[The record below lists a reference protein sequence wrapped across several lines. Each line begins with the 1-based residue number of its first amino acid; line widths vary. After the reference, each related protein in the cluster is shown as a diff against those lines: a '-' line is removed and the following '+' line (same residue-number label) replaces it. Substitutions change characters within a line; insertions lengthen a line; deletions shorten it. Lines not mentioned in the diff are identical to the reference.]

1 MRVMFMKSSH
11 TCSASSPVKPKC
23 CCVPKGGSLPSVA
36 RARKSNGVA
45 GSVRASGNADLGCA
59 MPMHVNCALQGMT
72 KHYAC
77 IDTLTTTA
85 TRIYMA
91 YCITLHDIALH
102 LIIQKYILHY
112 VVLHYI
118 QLRYITA
125 HSFYQW
131 YRIRRRRR
139 FNDRKPI
146 GEVSCCDSFI
156 AGRPDGPKGG

>member
-23 CCVPKGGSLPSVA
+23 CCVPKGGSPPSVA
-36 RARKSNGVA
+36 RAKKSNGVA

-91 YCITLHDIALH
+91 YCITLHDMI
-102 LIIQKYILHY
+102 
-112 VVLHYI
+112 
-118 QLRYITA
+118 LRYISLFIYIYYITLCYIAFNCVTLQRIPFTSGTA
-125 HSFYQW
+125 
-131 YRIRRRRR
+131 
-139 FNDRKPI
+139 
-146 GEVSCCDSFI
+146 
-156 AGRPDGPKGG
+156 